1 MGRPR
6 ILDRALP
13 DGRRR
18 SIRRQARR
26 TQPRRACRRRRQKSS
41 LTPHLS
47 VRGFYGT
54 TARRITD
61 DQGLGADIVLAMVQ
75 ALRCSACGDAIGAYE
90 PAVVIEQGL

>member
-1 MGRPR
+1 M
-6 ILDRALP
+6 
-13 DGRRR
+13 
-18 SIRRQARR
+18 
-26 TQPRRACRRRRQKSS
+26 
-41 LTPHLS
+41 TPHLS

-90 PAVVIEQGL
+90 EDMRGFAYPVMEMSADHDRFGGGGLRQRDKETA